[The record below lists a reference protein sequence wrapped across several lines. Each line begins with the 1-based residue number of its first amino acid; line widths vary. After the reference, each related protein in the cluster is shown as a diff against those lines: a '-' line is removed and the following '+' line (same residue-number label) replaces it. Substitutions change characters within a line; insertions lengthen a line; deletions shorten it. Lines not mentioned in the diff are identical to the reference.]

1 MPQIANPEYRQW
13 RILLIYN
20 LYRVVSVFLLLGI
33 YFYSLLPFGNFYLFF
48 SILVFYFFCS
58 LVFLCMGQYQWLRI
72 DSQVFIS
79 GTVDILALTSM
90 FFCLGSFGLGK
101 GILLN
106 VTIAALSI
114 LTPGR
119 LAIFFASFASFLL
132 LCANAFQFFIYN
144 QRDLSDFYDSGIYG
158 AGFFATAL
166 TAWYLSNWV
175 RQSERI
181 ARYRS
186 DELIG
191 MQRINEFIVARL
203 HSGIIYVDE
212 DKKIKQINS
221 AARQYFNID
230 KNISPVSLQHV
241 SAALAKKFDMFLVSN
256 KKHERMTQVIL
267 DDPYLKIHF
276 FSTEVANSPAVLII
290 LEDMTYI
297 SQQAQQLKLAAL
309 GRFSASIAHELR
321 NPLGA
326 IAHAA
331 QLMGDEGSLSAEDAH
346 LKQLIINNCDRMN
359 GVIKNVLQLSRRE
372 QSKPELTELSSFLEH
387 FKGHFSH
394 NSQCSIIIKLPKKKC
409 SIIFDKSQLEQ
420 ILVALCENAIRHG
433 QDETGKANIVIAVK
447 SSAHKISIS
456 VTDSG
461 FGIPLEYRDNIF
473 EPFFT
478 TLRHGTGMGLF
489 IAKDLCE
496 MNQARLSLM
505 NTVKGC
511 GFSITQNPLNEL
523 LL

>member
-1 MPQIANPEYRQW
+1 
-13 RILLIYN
+13 
-20 LYRVVSVFLLLGI
+20 
-33 YFYSLLPFGNFYLFF
+33 
-48 SILVFYFFCS
+48 
-58 LVFLCMGQYQWLRI
+58 
-72 DSQVFIS
+72 
-79 GTVDILALTSM
+79 
-90 FFCLGSFGLGK
+90 
-101 GILLN
+101 
-106 VTIAALSI
+106 
-114 LTPGR
+114 
-119 LAIFFASFASFLL
+119 
-132 LCANAFQFFIYN
+132 
-144 QRDLSDFYDSGIYG
+144 
-158 AGFFATAL
+158 
-166 TAWYLSNWV
+166 
-175 RQSERI
+175 
-181 ARYRS
+181 
-186 DELIG
+186 
-191 MQRINEFIVARL
+191 
-203 HSGIIYVDE
+203 
-212 DKKIKQINS
+212 
-221 AARQYFNID
+221 
-230 KNISPVSLQHV
+230 
-241 SAALAKKFDMFLVSN
+241 
-256 KKHERMTQVIL
+256 
-267 DDPYLKIHF
+267 
-276 FSTEVANSPAVLII
+276 
-290 LEDMTYI
+290 
-297 SQQAQQLKLAAL
+297 
-309 GRFSASIAHELR
+309 
-321 NPLGA
+321 
-326 IAHAA
+326 
-331 QLMGDEGSLSAEDAH
+331 
-346 LKQLIINNCDRMN
+346 MN
-359 GVIKNVLQLSRRE
+359 GVIKNVLQLTRRE